1 MNQRQ
6 QLIEQ
11 IRQQSIHAR
20 AKALREAA
28 QNQFSN
34 TAVAGAA
41 GGASGGGGG
50 GSRTQYWIQTLFVP
64 DGFDNQIYL
73 QSLTMDS
80 SGSVYSLSNP
90 NFISATPGLL
100 TRRFANNGSLTWQS
114 LSEVTSYVDNT
125 GGTAQKTLIYQ
136 GHLYS
141 LYSTIITK
149 QTLSGELVWQSSWNA
164 DTGEGTVFRFT
175 GFVIDA
181 QGSIFICGEINAN
194 DETYIHKASSLTG
207 EITKTVQLSVDASA
221 DTFFHA
227 SPLIDSSGNIIVA
240 CNWPGYYSTI
250 VKIDPTL
257 TTILG
262 SFTMDDAAFSGEG
275 EVTAMT
281 IDQNDIVVVNQ
292 YGESIYALD
301 TNTNSVFWTKQN
313 DSGENS
319 YHLATT
325 VSGSVYWVG
334 EIDWDQV
341 GGEDVR
347 RIITIL
353 KFTPFGV
360 FEWGTGIRYVPEEID
375 FEVTGWDDDGTSGAQ
390 IIRDALLITAE
401 LQLDGPDTETILKLP
416 LTQVLGTYGDY
427 EFFDITGE
435 VSFNSPTPV
444 EIPVIASLSPASSPI
459 IVNYVPVEVAMTQT
473 KIIDKI

>member
-64 DGFDNQIYL
+64 EGFVNQIYL

-90 NFISATPGLL
+90 NFNSGPGLL

-114 LSEVTSYVDNT
+114 LSEVTSYVDSS
-125 GGTAQKTLIYQ
+125 GDASPQKTLIYQ

-149 QTLSGELVWQSSWNA
+149 QTLSGELVWQRSWNA
-164 DTGEGTVFRFT
+164 DTGEGVVFEFT

-181 QGSIFICGEINAN
+181 QGSIFICSEINAN

-207 EITKTVQLSVDASA
+207 EITKTVQLSVDANPN
-221 DTFFHA
+221 TFFHA
-227 SPLIDSSGNIIVA
+227 SPLIDSGGNIIVA
-240 CNWPGYYSTI
+240 CNWPSWYSAI

-262 SFTMDDAAFSGEG
+262 SFTMDDAAFSGDG
-275 EVTAMT
+275 DVTSTT

-301 TNTNSVFWTKQN
+301 TNTNSVVWTKQN

-347 RIITIL
+347 RIIIIL
-353 KFTPFGV
+353 KFTPSGE
-360 FEWGTGIRYVPEEID
+360 FEWGTGIRYVPAEID
-375 FEVTGWDDDGTSGAQ
+375 FEVTGWDNDGTSGAQ

-401 LQLDGPDTETILKLP
+401 LQLPGLDTETILKLP

-435 VSFNSPTPV
+435 VSFTSPTPV
-444 EIPVIASLSPASSPI
+444 EIPVIASLSPAPSPI
-459 IVNYVPVEVAMTQT
+459 IVNYVPVEVAMEQT
-473 KIIDKI
+473 KIIDRI

>member
-11 IRQQSIHAR
+11 IRQQSIQAR

-28 QNQFSN
+28 RNQA
-34 TAVAGAA
+34 TTTPIAAAA
-41 GGASGGGGG
+41 GGASGGGSGA
-50 GSRTQYWIQTLFVP
+50 RTQYWIQTLFAP
-64 DGFDNQIYL
+64 EEFANQIYL

-90 NFISATPGLL
+90 NFNADPALL

-114 LSEVTSYVDNT
+114 LSEVTSYDNNISF
-125 GGTAQKTLIYQ
+125 APAKTLIYQ

-164 DTGEGTVFRFT
+164 DTGEGAVFSFI

-181 QGSIFICGEINAN
+181 QGSIFICSEKS
-194 DETYIHKASSLTG
+194 DETYIHKATSLTG

-240 CNWPGYYSTI
+240 CNWPSYYSAI

-257 TTILG
+257 TTVLG
-262 SFTMDDAAFSGEG
+262 SFTMDDAAFSGDG
-275 EVTAMT
+275 DVTATT

-292 YGESIYALD
+292 YGESIYALN
-301 TNTNSVFWTKQN
+301 TNTNSVVWTKQN

-325 VSGSVYWVG
+325 PSGSVYWVG

-341 GGEDVR
+341 GGEDTR
-347 RIITIL
+347 RLITIL
-353 KFTPFGV
+353 KFAPGGI
-360 FEWGTGIRYVPEEID
+360 FEWGTGIRYVPSDDD
-375 FEVTGWDDDGTSGAQ
+375 FEVTGWDDVGTSGAQ

-401 LQLDGPDTETILKLP
+401 VQLPGLDTETILKLP

-427 EFFDITGE
+427 EFFDITNE
-435 VSFNSPTPV
+435 VSFTSPTPV
-444 EIPVIASLSPASSPI
+444 EIPVIASLSPSSSPL
-459 IVNYVPVEVAMTQT
+459 VAGYVPVNVAMEQT
-473 KIIDKI
+473 KIIDRI

>member
-11 IRQQSIHAR
+11 IRQQSIQAR

-41 GGASGGGGG
+41 GGASGGGSGA
-50 GSRTQYWIQTLFVP
+50 RTQYWIQTLFAP
-64 DGFDNQIYL
+64 EEFDNQIYL

-80 SGSVYSLSNP
+80 GGSVYSLSNP
-90 NFISATPGLL
+90 NFNSDPGLL

-114 LSEVTSYVDNT
+114 LSEVTSYA
-125 GGTAQKTLIYQ
+125 GGSGVSPPQKTLIYQ

-164 DTGEGTVFRFT
+164 DTGEGAVFSFT

-181 QGSIFICGEINAN
+181 QGSIFICSEKI
-194 DETYIHKASSLTG
+194 DETYIHKATSLTG
-207 EITKTVQLSVDASA
+207 EITKTVQLSVDANP
-221 DTFFHA
+221 DTYFHA

-240 CNWPGYYSTI
+240 CNWPSYYSTI

-262 SFTMDDAAFSGEG
+262 SFTMDDAAFSGDG
-275 EVTAMT
+275 DVTAIT

-292 YGESIYALD
+292 YGESIYALN
-301 TNTNSVFWTKQN
+301 TNTNSVVWTKQN

-325 VSGSVYWVG
+325 PSGSVYWVG
-334 EIDWDQV
+334 EDDWDDV
-341 GGEDVR
+341 GGEDNR

-353 KFTPFGV
+353 KFDPSGI
-360 FEWGTGIRYVPEEID
+360 FEWGTGIRYVPSDDD
-375 FEVTGWDDDGTSGAQ
+375 FEVTGWDDRGTSGAQ

-401 LQLDGPDTETILKLP
+401 VQLLGLDTETILKLP

-427 EFFDITGE
+427 EFFDITNE
-435 VSFNSPTPV
+435 VSFTSPTPV
-444 EIPVIASLSPASSPI
+444 ETSPDNQIGREADTSDTTPSMLVSP
-459 IVNYVPVEVAMTQT
+459 TT
-473 KIIDKI
+473 KAAKG